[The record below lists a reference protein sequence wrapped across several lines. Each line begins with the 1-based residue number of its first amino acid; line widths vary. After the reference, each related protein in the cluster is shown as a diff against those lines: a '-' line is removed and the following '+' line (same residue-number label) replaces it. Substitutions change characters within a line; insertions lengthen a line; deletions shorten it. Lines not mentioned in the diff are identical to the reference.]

1 MATGTVQARG
11 REEFEGIA
19 GMKNPWL
26 RLTGGFPTRPLPR
39 GVSDLRTLSQIQRKT
54 HAPKFNSTTNGG
66 LLEVVLTFRRT
77 SKTRTYFE
85 GVKSPVLLL
94 APAQV
99 SVKK

>member
-11 REEFEGIA
+11 REEFDGIA

-26 RLTGGFPTRPLPR
+26 RLTGGVPTRPLPR
-39 GVSDLRTLSQIQRKT
+39 GVSDLRTLSQIRRKT
-54 HAPKFNSTTNGG
+54 HAPKFNGTVDSLVFGGG
-66 LLEVVLTFRRT
+66 LAFRRT

-85 GVKSPVLLL
+85 GIKSPVLLL

-99 SVKK
+99 SAKN